1 MLPLKNR
8 TKRLYLHFNLSTKL
22 LKKKKLA
29 SRAPEDEDLL
39 NFDYSLVSYETYL
52 ADKYL
57 KRKGFEKGFEKT
69 YFPPQFLLKFVNNF

>member
-8 TKRLYLHFNLSTKL
+8 TKRLYNHFNLSTTL
-22 LKKKKLA
+22 LFSFSWE
-29 SRAPEDEDLL
+29 SRDTF
-39 NFDYSLVSYETYL
+39 NVL

-69 YFPPQFLLKFVNNF
+69 YFPPQFLLKYVHNFYMTYILKKKGVT